1 LDASPN
7 PEHPPGLDPTT
18 AIPGP
23 DEAARQAAAV
33 RQAALTKPPGALG
46 RLEEAAIELAALQG
60 RSAPALDRVTVAVF
74 AGDHGVAHE
83 GVSAFPQSVTGEMVR
98 NFARGGAAINA
109 LARHLAADLEVI
121 DVGTAVDPGALAGVR
136 SARAG
141 AGTANFCTGPAMTPA
156 QRTMALA
163 AGRAAADRAAANG
176 AQAFIGGDMGIANT
190 TAATALACA
199 LLERDPRALAGAGTG
214 LDTAGVAHKVAVIER
229 ALARQPAAQAP
240 LDLLG
245 EYGGFEMAALTGA
258 FIASARQGVPV
269 LVDGFIAA
277 VAALVGV
284 RVVPSLAPW
293 LVATHRSAEAGHEHV
308 LAALGLAPL
317 LDLDMRLGE
326 GSGAAVAVPVLR
338 SACALHADMA
348 TFAEAGVASG

>member
-1 LDASPN
+1 
-7 PEHPPGLDPTT
+7 
-18 AIPGP
+18 
-23 DEAARQAAAV
+23 V
-33 RQAALTKPPGALG
+33 
-46 RLEEAAIELAALQG
+46 
-60 RSAPALDRVTVAVF
+60 LDRVVVAVF

-121 DVGTAVDPGALAGVR
+121 DVGTAVEPGALAGVR

-156 QRTMALA
+156 QCDMALA

-176 AQAFIGGDMGIANT
+176 AQAFIGGEMGIANT

-199 LLERDPRALAGAGTG
+199 LLERDPQALAGAGTG

-229 ALARQPAAQAP
+229 ALARQPGAQAP

-245 EYGGFEMAALTGA
+245 EYGGFEIAALTGA
-258 FIASARQGVPV
+258 LIASARQRVPV

-293 LVATHRSAEAGHEHV
+293 LVATHRSAEAGHAPV
-308 LAALGLAPL
+308 LAALGLTPL

-338 SACALHADMA
+338 SACALHAGMA
-348 TFAEAGVASG
+348 TFAEAGVATG

>member
-18 AIPGP
+18 PIPGP

-46 RLEEAAIELAALQG
+46 RLEEAAIDLAALQG
-60 RSAPALDRVTVAVF
+60 RSAPALDRVAVAVF

-176 AQAFIGGDMGIANT
+176 AQAFIGGEMGIANT

-245 EYGGFEMAALTGA
+245 EYGGFEIAALTGA
-258 FIASARQGVPV
+258 LIASARQGVPV

-293 LVATHRSAEAGHEHV
+293 LVATHRSAEAGHAPV
-308 LAALGLAPL
+308 LAALGLTPL